1 MLFRNFFGQLAFLIS
16 ALLVSLIFIMDA
28 FSADSK
34 YGLLYLEAKSYYDKS
49 EYVKC
54 IDECDKIISEQE
66 NSFLQSK
73 NYMFLAALYELK
85 ADCFDRKG
93 DKRNARDCIQS
104 LLTKLE
110 SFLPGDEV
118 ARLKLK
124 IGHIYKYQ
132 RRYSKAL
139 SIYEKVEQ
147 EYKKIFPNRFAK
159 YAREYVDDILS
170 KQVAVISGKISLEGS
185 VEVSGVVIEVFNGFE
200 QSETNPLQN
209 GCYTLPLYSSTPG
222 TKFSLFAY
230 RWGYMPVIIN
240 LPFSGD
246 SNIVVKD
253 IRLRPILTDDVGVV
267 AGVVFTVISGGK
279 RRSHHGITKFTSC
292 KIMVQ
297 ELSEARNGKETMSSE
312 EVSLSSSDSGIYS
325 SFLLPGSYL
334 IGRDSFTLRKGEV
347 RIINIACG
355 EILVD

>member
-1 MLFRNFFGQLAFLIS
+1 MLFRKFFGRLAFLIS
-16 ALLVSLIFIMDA
+16 ASLVSLIFLMDV

-54 IDECDKIISEQE
+54 IEECDKIIREQE
-66 NSFLQSK
+66 NSFLRSK
-73 NYMFLAALYELK
+73 NYTLLAALYELK

-132 RRYSKAL
+132 GRYSKAL
-139 SIYEKVEQ
+139 AIYEKVEK

-159 YAREYVDDILS
+159 YAKEYIDDIQS
-170 KQVAVISGKISLEGS
+170 KQVAVISGKIFLEGS
-185 VEVSGVVIEVFNGFE
+185 DDVSKTVIEVFNGFE
-200 QSETNPLQN
+200 LSETNPLQN
-209 GCYTLPLYSSTPG
+209 GRYTLPLYSSTPG

-230 RWGYMPVIIN
+230 RWGYMPTIIN
-240 LPFSGD
+240 FPFDGA
-246 SNIVVKD
+246 SNIVVKN
-253 IRLRPILTDDVGVV
+253 IRLRPIPNEGVGVV
-267 AGVVFTVISGGK
+267 AGVVFTAISGGK
-279 RRSHHGITKFTSC
+279 RKSHHGIAKFTSC
-292 KIMVQ
+292 KVMIQ
-297 ELSEARNGKETMSSE
+297 KLSEAQNGKETMSSE
-312 EVSLSSSDSGIYS
+312 EVSVSSSDSGIYS
-325 SFLLPGSYL
+325 AFLLPGSYL
-334 IGRDSFTLRKGEV
+334 IGKDSFTLRKGEV
-347 RIINIACG
+347 KIINIARG